1 MNKLKLIIII
11 SNGESYVERFES
23 NYNAKELSEAILS
36 HKFLYIEN
44 PDNITMY
51 NVKNIDYIQIIQ
63 E

>member
-1 MNKLKLIIII
+1 MNKLKLRIVA
-11 SNGESYVERFES
+11 NGEGYAENFES
-23 NYNAKELSEAILS
+23 EYNAKELRDVITCHE
-36 HKFLYIEN
+36 FLYIEK

>member
-1 MNKLKLIIII
+1 MNKLKLRIVA
-11 SNGESYVERFES
+11 NGEGYAENFES
-23 NYNAKELSEAILS
+23 EYNAKELSKAILS

>member
-1 MNKLKLIIII
+1 MNKLKLIII

-23 NYNAKELSEAILS
+23 NYNAKELSEEVMC

-51 NVKNIDYIQIIQ
+51 NVKNIDYIKIIQ

>member
-1 MNKLKLIIII
+1 MNKLKLRIIA
-11 SNGESYVERFES
+11 NGEGYAENFES
-23 NYNAKELSEAILS
+23 EYNAKELSEAILS